1 MSRTVLAVAA
11 HPDDI
16 ELMMAGT
23 LALLGRAGY
32 ALHYLVVANGSC
44 GTAALGREAI
54 IAVRAEESRQAAAV
68 LGATLHESLVDDAQI
83 YYTPALVARVAA
95 VVRRVRP
102 EILLVPSPHDY
113 MEDHINTS
121 RLAVSAAFYRGMRN
135 FVTDPPLVPVT
146 GEVALYHA
154 LPWGLKDP
162 LGVAVRPHLVVD
174 IEDVLEVKRQALA
187 CHRSQKDW
195 LDASQGLGS
204 YLRAMVEMS
213 EAVGRL
219 SDRFR
224 VAEGWQRHNP
234 LGFSGDAFRPLE
246 DALKKG
252 VRNLFSE
259 NEETPAN

>member
-44 GTAALGREAI
+44 GTAALEREAI
-54 IAVRAEESRQAAAV
+54 VAIRGEEARQAAAV
-68 LGATLHESLVDDAQI
+68 LGATLHESLVDDAQV

-102 EILLVPSPHDY
+102 EILLAPSPHDY
-113 MEDHINTS
+113 MEDHINAS

-135 FVTDPPLVPVT
+135 FVTDPPLAPVT

-162 LGVAVRPHLVVD
+162 LGGAVRPHLVVD
-174 IEDVLEVKRQALA
+174 ISDVLETKRQALA
-187 CHRSQKDW
+187 CHRSQRDW

-204 YLRAMVEMS
+204 YLRTMVEMS

-219 SDRFR
+219 SGRFR
-224 VAEGWQRHNP
+224 AAEGWQRHNP
-234 LGFSGDAFRPLE
+234 LGFSGEEFRPLE
-246 DALKKG
+246 DALKNG

-259 NEETPAN
+259 NEETPVK

>member
-1 MSRTVLAVAA
+1 MKNVAMAVVA

-23 LALLGRAGY
+23 LAMLGRAGY

-44 GTAALGREAI
+44 GTATIEREAI

-68 LGATLHESLVDDAQI
+68 LGATLHGPLVDDAQV
-83 YYTPALVARVAA
+83 YYTPALVTRVAA
-95 VVRRVRP
+95 VVRQVRP
-102 EILLVPSPHDY
+102 EILLAPSPHDY
-113 MEDHINTS
+113 MEDHINAS

-135 FVTDPPLVPVT
+135 FVTDPPLPPVA

-154 LPWGLKDP
+154 LPWGLKDS
-162 LGVAVRPHLVVD
+162 LGAPVRPHLAVD
-174 IEDVLEVKRQALA
+174 ISDVLEVKRQALA

-219 SDRFR
+219 SGRFR

-234 LGFSGDAFRPLE
+234 LGFSGEAFRPLE
-246 DALKKG
+246 DALDSHVLLLCKEA
-252 VRNLFSE
+252 LS
-259 NEETPAN
+259 

>member
-1 MSRTVLAVAA
+1 MAPSALAVAA

-23 LALLGRAGY
+23 LALLGRAGWN
-32 ALHYLVVANGSC
+32 LHYLVVANGSC
-44 GTAALGREAI
+44 GTATLQREAI
-54 IAVRAEESRQAAAV
+54 IALRAEEARQAAAV

-102 EILLVPSPHDY
+102 EILLAPSPHDY
-113 MEDHINTS
+113 MEDHVNAS

-135 FVTDPPLVPVT
+135 FTTDPPLEPVT
-146 GEVALYHA
+146 GEVAVYHA

-174 IEDVLEVKRQALA
+174 IADVLEVKRQALA

-204 YLRAMVEMS
+204 YLRTMVEMS

-219 SDRFR
+219 SGRFR

-234 LGFSGDAFRPLE
+234 LGFSGEKFRPLE
-246 DALKKG
+246 NALG
-252 VRNLFSE
+252 SHVL
-259 NEETPAN
+259 PL

>member
-1 MSRTVLAVAA
+1 MAPSALAVAA

-23 LALLGRAGY
+23 LALLGRAGWE
-32 ALHYLVVANGSC
+32 LHYLVVANGSC
-44 GTAALGREAI
+44 GTATLRREAI
-54 IAVRAEESRQAAAV
+54 IALRAEEARQAAAV
-68 LGATLHESLVDDAQI
+68 LGATLHGALVDDAQV

-102 EILLVPSPHDY
+102 EILLAPSPHDY
-113 MEDHINTS
+113 MEDHVNAS

-135 FVTDPPLVPVT
+135 FTTDPPLEPVT

-174 IEDVLEVKRQALA
+174 IADALEIKRQALA
-187 CHRSQKDW
+187 CHHSQKDW

-204 YLRAMVEMS
+204 YLRTMVEMS

-219 SDRFR
+219 SGRFR

-234 LGFSGDAFRPLE
+234 LGFSGEKFRPLE
-246 DALKKG
+246 DALG
-252 VRNLFSE
+252 SHVL
-259 NEETPAN
+259 PL